1 MGVVFPSVPENTM
14 SLTLLDREQLEN
26 QLLADP
32 MPRPHC
38 LDSGNAAAPAYFE
51 DPGYRRTLLRH
62 RLAVAR
68 ELLLRDAQAE
78 LANRDVVNSP
88 SAARDYLRLHFANL
102 THEVFIVVF
111 LDAQNRVIA
120 CEEMFRG
127 TLTQTSVYP
136 REVVRAALAHNAAT
150 VLLAHNHPSGLADP
164 SRSDEALTKAL
175 RSALSLVD
183 VRVIDHL
190 VCAAG
195 RIVSF
200 AERGLI

>member
-1 MGVVFPSVPENTM
+1 M

-88 SAARDYLRLHFANL
+88 SAARDYPTRRTA
-102 THEVFIVVF
+102 
-111 LDAQNRVIA
+111 
-120 CEEMFRG
+120 
-127 TLTQTSVYP
+127 
-136 REVVRAALAHNAAT
+136 
-150 VLLAHNHPSGLADP
+150 
-164 SRSDEALTKAL
+164 
-175 RSALSLVD
+175 
-183 VRVIDHL
+183 
-190 VCAAG
+190 
-195 RIVSF
+195 
-200 AERGLI
+200 